1 MILNRQKTVAMS
13 AAALMALSG
22 MVGGAATA
30 SALTDTSAC
39 KTSQTKTYS
48 WAGSLGTNYYLSK
61 EVVGDGTAAPGGT
74 VTFRTTVSG
83 AGALVNRIDDFHPA
97 GFVLINA
104 RESNWKVLG
113 GQSWATVTNDVRKD
127 AASNSVYRTG
137 GGWTTAGNSYTTLET
152 TYRVPD
158 SATPGDVLNT
168 GAGMN
173 VALASGRHIANPID
187 TCVTIREKNAA
198 EQVTGSLDGL
208 GLGSLTSGSTT
219 AGGISSDPAA
229 FSSDLINGLDIG
241 QIIAGAAGS

>member
-1 MILNRQKTVAMS
+1 MTPNRQKTVAVG

-22 MVGGAATA
+22 LVAGTATA
-30 SALTDTSAC
+30 SAQTNTSAC
-39 KTSQTKTYS
+39 KTSQTRTFN
-48 WAGSLGTNYYLSK
+48 WAGSLGTNYYLTK

-97 GFVLINA
+97 GFVLVNA
-104 RESNWKVLG
+104 RESNFKVFG

-127 AASNSVYRTG
+127 AASNSVYRQG
-137 GGWTTAGNSYTTLET
+137 SGWTTAGGTYTTLET
-152 TYRVPD
+152 TYRVPN
-158 SATPGDVLNT
+158 SATPGDVFNT

-173 VALASGRHIANPID
+173 VALVSGRHVANPINA
-187 TCVTIREKNAA
+187 CVTIRARNAA
-198 EQVTGSLDGL
+198 EQATGSLDGL